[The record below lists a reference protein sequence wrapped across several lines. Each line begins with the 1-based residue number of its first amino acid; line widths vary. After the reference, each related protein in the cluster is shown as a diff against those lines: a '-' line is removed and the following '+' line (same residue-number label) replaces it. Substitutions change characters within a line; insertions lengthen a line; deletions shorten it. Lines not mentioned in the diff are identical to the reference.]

1 VSCNLEVKG
10 PAIDFIR
17 RLPPIP
23 RKALRNALAELRE
36 ERGDINSLE
45 DPLTG
50 YNRLRVGKYRVIF
63 RYVENM
69 TIEVVFVE
77 DRKLVYDVFEEQL
90 ALRLKS
96 PSP

>member
-1 VSCNLEVKG
+1 MTYNLDIKG
-10 PAIDFIR
+10 PAIDFIK

-23 RKALRNALAELRE
+23 RKALSKALTELRA
-36 ERGDINSLE
+36 ERGDINSLD
-45 DPLTG
+45 DPLAG

-77 DRKLVYDVFEEQL
+77 DRKLVYEVFEEQL

-96 PSP
+96 PSS